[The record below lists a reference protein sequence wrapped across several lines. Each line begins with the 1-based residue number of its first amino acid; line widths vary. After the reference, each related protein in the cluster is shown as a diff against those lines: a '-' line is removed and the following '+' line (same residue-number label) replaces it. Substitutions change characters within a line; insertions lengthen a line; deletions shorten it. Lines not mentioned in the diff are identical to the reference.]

1 MAHQHHFRTL
11 TEKPYGYVGYCDHC
25 RTYNIAYKN
34 FLLCLPEAEFEW
46 FRQLILGQQVFQCF
60 QTTHGKQV
68 YMKTPMSNFFLLFS
82 HDELTELLDMLNE
95 VNLIIEANLILSNLN

>member
-60 QTTHGKQV
+60 QTTH
-68 YMKTPMSNFFLLFS
+68 
-82 HDELTELLDMLNE
+82 DELTELLDMLNE